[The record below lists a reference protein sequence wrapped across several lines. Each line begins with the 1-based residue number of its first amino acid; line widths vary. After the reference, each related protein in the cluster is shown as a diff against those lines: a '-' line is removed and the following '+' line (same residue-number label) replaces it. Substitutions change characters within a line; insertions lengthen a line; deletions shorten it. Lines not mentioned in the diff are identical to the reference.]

1 MKYEKPEIVV
11 VGSAVEAVQGLGKFN
26 SGNPDISNPQKYTV
40 NAYEA
45 DE

>member
-1 MKYEKPEIVV
+1 MKYEKPEVTKLESAIVAIQSMSKIKPPIPD
-11 VGSAVEAVQGLGKFN
+11 SAHEL
-26 SGNPDISNPQKYTV
+26 TV